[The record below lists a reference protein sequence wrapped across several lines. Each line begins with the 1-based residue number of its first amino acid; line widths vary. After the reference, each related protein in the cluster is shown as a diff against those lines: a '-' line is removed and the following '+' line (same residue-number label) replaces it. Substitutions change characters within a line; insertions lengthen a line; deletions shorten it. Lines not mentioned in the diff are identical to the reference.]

1 MWEYSIYLGN
11 ESDSF
16 HLDFVST
23 ENLFIIASTENAIEK
38 EAFKEIFAKTRDA
51 VTAEH
56 IHDLASFEKLLDR
69 EFKKLEN
76 DAGFALAASLSVGN
90 VLYLVTRGG
99 GSVFIDRGPIFQKLI
114 SGDQTSSGY
123 LEEQDMLVLT
133 NSYFTA
139 RVTPPTLQRFIQ
151 SNGPQEII
159 ESLTPDLK
167 SSDDTGLIALF
178 GRYHA
183 RDAMEETVEESV
195 DDGGFVVGGISE
207 AQVVEEVVR
216 EPIYAAPAENMPQE
230 KVAPRFTFNVK
241 GILAGFKPGGSLGKK
256 LTFVVLIILVGV
268 FIWSVVLGNQRRQR
282 NAFIKKVEV
291 ASQQIDEQLEEA
303 SSLTASN
310 VDRSLELLAS
320 SKSTY
325 EELKTEAEKKKLAD
339 LDQLKAIGSKL
350 AEAEKSIKKEE
361 ETGTEEFY
369 DLNLIEKGA
378 SASKF
383 YYDGTTLAML
393 DDEQSKIYLLNLE
406 KKSVETRKDNKVK
419 SGLYIALHQDE
430 PYIFSNN
437 DGVFRITDKKTEV
450 LIEKDDEWGDIKDMW
465 MYNGNIYMVDAG
477 KDEIYKYLVA
487 EGGYSAKTSYVKSG
501 KADLAKANAMAI
513 DRSIYVLNGSRVMK
527 YESGNSINFAI
538 KIPGGDDLEFDDIFT
553 SDDIDNVYLL
563 DKAAKKIFVVS
574 KDGEFLKQIS
584 VSVIGEATDF
594 VVDQKEG
601 ILLLTGDKIIK
612 IVE

>member
-1 MWEYSIYLGN
+1 
-11 ESDSF
+11 
-16 HLDFVST
+16 
-23 ENLFIIASTENAIEK
+23 
-38 EAFKEIFAKTRDA
+38 
-51 VTAEH
+51 
-56 IHDLASFEKLLDR
+56 
-69 EFKKLEN
+69 
-76 DAGFALAASLSVGN
+76 
-90 VLYLVTRGG
+90 
-99 GSVFIDRGPIFQKLI
+99 
-114 SGDQTSSGY
+114 
-123 LEEQDMLVLT
+123 
-133 NSYFTA
+133 
-139 RVTPPTLQRFIQ
+139 
-151 SNGPQEII
+151 
-159 ESLTPDLK
+159 
-167 SSDDTGLIALF
+167 
-178 GRYHA
+178 
-183 RDAMEETVEESV
+183 MEETVEEAV
-195 DDGGFVVGGISE
+195 DDEGVVVGGISE

-241 GILAGFKPGGSLGKK
+241 GLLAGFKPGGSLGKK
-256 LTFVVLIILVGV
+256 LTFAVLIILVGV

-350 AEAEKSIKKEE
+350 ADAEKSIKKEE

-450 LIEKDDEWGDIKDMW
+450 LIEKD
-465 MYNGNIYMVDAG
+465 
-477 KDEIYKYLVA
+477 
-487 EGGYSAKTSYVKSG
+487 
-501 KADLAKANAMAI
+501 
-513 DRSIYVLNGSRVMK
+513 R
-527 YESGNSINFAI
+527 
-538 KIPGGDDLEFDDIFT
+538 IPGEHQGRNRPGFW
-553 SDDIDNVYLL
+553 
-563 DKAAKKIFVVS
+563 KILRRCES
-574 KDGEFLKQIS
+574 
-584 VSVIGEATDF
+584 IGR
-594 VVDQKEG
+594 
-601 ILLLTGDKIIK
+601 
-612 IVE
+612 